1 MSSMSTHYFMA
12 DLPWSPSREE
22 EQRFRKILLWILFVF
37 LLLGLIM
44 PILPVREQTVDEV
57 VVVPPRLARIL
68 EQRKQTEIPPQKQA
82 QKLEPKLEEPKIKKK
97 AKPKKIKPKL
107 AERKKKSVDPQAAR
121 KKAQSSGLLAFS
133 DDLADL
139 RDSHALEKLNN
150 RSLQKSGKQMK
161 RTTRSLV
168 TAKAGKGSSGIN
180 TASLSRE
187 TGGAGIGGRNTTRVS
202 VPKSSQGAAGGG
214 QGGTAK
220 GRSASRDLEKIQM
233 TFDRNKGAIYAIYNR
248 ALRKNPSLQGK
259 VVLKITI
266 APSGKVTSCHVV
278 SSELKDPKLERK
290 LAQRVKMINFGAA
303 EVTSFTFSY
312 PIDFFPA

>member
-1 MSSMSTHYFMA
+1 MSSMTYHYFMA

-22 EQRFRKILLWILFVF
+22 ELRFRKILLWILLVF

-44 PILPVREQTVDEV
+44 PLLPVRERSVAEIV
-57 VVVPPRLARIL
+57 AVPPRLAKII
-68 EQRKQTEIPPQKQA
+68 EQRKQPEVPPQKQA
-82 QKLEPKLEEPKIKKK
+82 QKLEPRVEEPKPKKK
-97 AKPKKIKPKL
+97 SKPKKTKPKL
-107 AERKKKSVDPQAAR
+107 AERKKKVVDPQAAR

-139 RDSHALEKLNN
+139 RDSHALEKLSS
-150 RSLQKSGKQMK
+150 RSLEKGGKQTK

-168 TAKAGKGSSGIN
+168 TANAGKGSSGIN
-180 TASLSRE
+180 TSSLSRE

-202 VPKSSQGAAGGG
+202 ISNSSLGANGGG
-214 QGGTAK
+214 KGNTAK
-220 GRSASRDLEKIQM
+220 GRKAIRDLEKIQM
-233 TFDRNKGAIYAIYNR
+233 TFDRNKGAIYTIYNR

-266 APSGKVTSCHVV
+266 APSGKVTACQVV
-278 SSELKDPKLERK
+278 SSELGNPKLERK

-303 EVTSFTFSY
+303 DVTSFTFSY